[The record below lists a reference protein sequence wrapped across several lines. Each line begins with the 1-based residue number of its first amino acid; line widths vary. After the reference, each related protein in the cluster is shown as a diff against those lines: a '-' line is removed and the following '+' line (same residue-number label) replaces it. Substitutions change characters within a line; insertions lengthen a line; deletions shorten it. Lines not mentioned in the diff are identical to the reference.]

1 MRKFFREQWKTSY
14 PENRLFYS
22 IYSYFLITSKK
33 TKKKEITTFLDTNKC
48 LMEKWKI
55 CKIHKKMLS
64 LNATFQKY
72 FYGQAYPGKHIECHQ
87 KNLKKS
93 DYSKTQPGDC
103 PLGRVIFWD
112 SSFSKLGN
120 CQMGLYI

>member
-55 CKIHKKMLS
+55 CKIHKKCFHSTQYSKSIFTDKLTLENI
-64 LNATFQKY
+64 LNAIK
-72 FYGQAYPGKHIECHQ
+72 KIW
-87 KNLKKS
+87 KNLIILKHS
-93 DYSKTQPGDC
+93 QET
-103 PLGRVIFWD
+103 VH
-112 SSFSKLGN
+112 
-120 CQMGLYI
+120 